1 MHKGRQRE
9 TQNRWGTGYRLFLYV
24 KPYWKEFSGAI
35 VAMVIVSL
43 VNLAFPYLFGNYLID
58 RVFNAGG
65 NLKLLNIIVVG
76 VLFLALVKGFFS
88 YFQRYL
94 TSYLGQRVVTNLR
107 EEVFQHLQ
115 RMSVGFLEGQRVGE
129 LNARLTSD
137 VG

>member
-1 MHKGRQRE
+1 
-9 TQNRWGTGYRLFLYV
+9 
-24 KPYWKEFSGAI
+24 
-35 VAMVIVSL
+35 MVIVSL

-65 NLKLLNIIVVG
+65 NLKLLNVIVVS
-76 VLFLALVKGFFS
+76 VLLLALVKGFFS

-129 LNARLTSD
+129 LIARITSD
-137 VG
+137 VGQIQNIALRHLLLSNGFMLVGIRSLFC